1 MKKNVLTPLA
11 VMILSFGAHAQVG
24 VNTTTPLS
32 TLEVA
37 AKNTTGTSTNVDGFL
52 FPRVDR
58 QRAQS
63 MANVPVSTMIY
74 VNDASTGTAQGT
86 AVNIANNGFYFF
98 DGNVWVRLSEPVAPA
113 NTFVPSVVASG
124 KTTNSVTLTDSSGFN
139 KFTFTAST
147 NDGNWSTTNN
157 TYTTSKAGFYQLSMQ
172 AIEQP
177 STSNNS
183 FGWVMTYDS
192 NSYQYAGISNI
203 VGGTRLNSGGV
214 VVLYLNVNQ
223 VIRFGAIPCTGCGS
237 TTYNVTDRSFSI
249 TYLGN

>member
-1 MKKNVLTPLA
+1 MKKQLFSLLA
-11 VMILSFGAHAQVG
+11 ILCLSQAVKAQVG
-24 VNTTTPLS
+24 VNTAAPSS

-63 MANVPVSTMIY
+63 MTNVPVSTMIY
-74 VNDASTGTAQGT
+74 INDASTGTAQGT

-124 KTTNSVTLTDSSGFN
+124 KATNSVTLTDGSGYN
-139 KFTFTAST
+139 KFTFTVST
-147 NDGNWSTTNN
+147 NDGNWNTTNN
-157 TYTTSKAGFYQLSMQ
+157 TYTTSKAGFYQLSLQ

-177 STSNNS
+177 STNNNVFS
-183 FGWVMTYDS
+183 WQMRFDS
-192 NSYQYAGISNI
+192 NSYQYTSAGSI
-203 VGGTRLNSGGV
+203 VAGTRLNSGGV
-214 VVLYLNVNQ
+214 VVLYLNVGQ
-223 VIRFGAIPCTGCGS
+223 VIQFGATPCSGCTS
-237 TTYNVTDRSFSI
+237 SYNVTDRSF
-249 TYLGN
+249 TVVYLGN